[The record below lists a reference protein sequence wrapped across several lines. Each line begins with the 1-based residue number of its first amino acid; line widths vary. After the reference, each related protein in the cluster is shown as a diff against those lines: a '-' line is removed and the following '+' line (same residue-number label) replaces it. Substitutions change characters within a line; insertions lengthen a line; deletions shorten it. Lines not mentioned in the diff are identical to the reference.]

1 MVFQN
6 MLYCIKCQ
14 WIMCTENK
22 HITETS
28 EKQEVCNLSKVSKF
42 TQLIFWLLAGMLQW
56 SAEAEQAP
64 VDNHLLCGG
73 KQGEMEQM
81 ALVLF
86 CCGCF
91 L

>member
-1 MVFQN
+1 MWCCVARN
-6 MLYCIKCQ
+6 VSGLSPV
-14 WIMCTENK
+14 NK
-22 HITETS
+22 HITENLS
-28 EKQEVCNLSKVSKF
+28 VQQEVCNLSKVSKC
-42 TQLIFWLLAGMLQW
+42 TKLIFWLLAQMLQR

>member
-1 MVFQN
+1 MQRTDTSQKKRKTGSLRLIKSFQ
-6 MLYCIKCQ
+6 IQ
-14 WIMCTENK
+14 TVDI
-22 HITETS
+22 
-28 EKQEVCNLSKVSKF
+28 
-42 TQLIFWLLAGMLQW
+42 LLAERLQC

>member
-1 MVFQN
+1 MSHRQSILFRGQAYFRE
-6 MLYCIKCQ
+6 LCA
-14 WIMCTENK
+14 
-22 HITETS
+22 
-28 EKQEVCNLSKVSKF
+28 KQEARDLSKVSKF
-42 TQLIFWLLAGMLQW
+42 RQSIFWLLAAMLQC

-86 CCGCF
+86 CRGCF